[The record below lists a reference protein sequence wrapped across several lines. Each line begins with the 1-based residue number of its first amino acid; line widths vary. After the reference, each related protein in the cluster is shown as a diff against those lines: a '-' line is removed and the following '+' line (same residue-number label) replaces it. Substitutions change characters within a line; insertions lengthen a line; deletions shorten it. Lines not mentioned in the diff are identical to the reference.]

1 MRILNWYVTKSFLVT
16 FFMAILVLTFAMTGA
31 NLVKVLDYLSQ
42 GIPFYVFLK
51 YMLYLLPR
59 VLTFTVPWAVMVS
72 IVLVFGRLSADSEI
86 TAMRAC
92 GVSIMQIV
100 SPILLITFMLT
111 ALCVYLQVEI
121 GPPLLGK
128 SRSMLSMEAANRPL
142 ALFEPGS
149 PISFKSGADKSQVI
163 VCVDNKIGE
172 DQLHG
177 VVLYKTG
184 ADGKV
189 LQEIN
194 AERGKIT
201 ANEDIQ
207 ELSIDLFNC
216 VFSDHSS
223 NESSEVKRAYSE
235 YFNFKY
241 NYGKHA
247 NAKRISI
254 LAKYMP
260 LRELLAEIRR
270 FKQFKQDII

>member
-1 MRILNWYVTKSFLVT
+1 
-16 FFMAILVLTFAMTGA
+16 
-31 NLVKVLDYLSQ
+31 
-42 GIPFYVFLK
+42 
-51 YMLYLLPR
+51 
-59 VLTFTVPWAVMVS
+59 
-72 IVLVFGRLSADSEI
+72 
-86 TAMRAC
+86 
-92 GVSIMQIV
+92 
-100 SPILLITFMLT
+100 
-111 ALCVYLQVEI
+111 
-121 GPPLLGK
+121 
-128 SRSMLSMEAANRPL
+128 MLSMEAANRPL

-216 VFSDHSS
+216 VFSDHSN

-241 NYGKHA
+241 NYGKQA

-270 FKQFKQDII
+270 FKALNKDTTELEVELNQRIAFALSPIAFLLLGMPLAIRTSRRETSIGLFISVILAGTFFLSIILCESFVKFPNIYPQYLLWLPNIIFQLLGGIMTYRISQR